1 MKNKIKH
8 LDCTL
13 RDGGYYNN
21 WFFNKE
27 LINEYLHSMRK
38 LQIDYVE
45 IGFRFTDKK
54 KIKGP
59 TAYTTE
65 NFLNSLKIPKDLKLG
80 VMINAGDFL
89 NKKQISTSLIDKFFT
104 KKKNSKISLVR
115 IACHHHEIP
124 FIKPIVLNLKSKGYL
139 VGINIMQI
147 SERTKKEIKNII
159 NQINQMNIK
168 ILYFADS
175 LGSLKPKDLKMI
187 VSQIKKNWKG
197 EIGIHTHDNM
207 GKALDNTLEAIKLG
221 VTWVDSTVTG
231 MGRGPGNTKTEEAII
246 ELNRLMKKKVD
257 LLPTLNLIEK
267 YFKKLKQKYG
277 WGSNIY
283 YYFAGIKGVHPSF
296 VQQMIGDPTFPPDK
310 ILSNINYLSKLGGKN
325 YTKELITQNDQIFNG
340 NDVGEWMPSQY
351 LQNKNILIIGPG
363 QNLKKNISKVIK
375 FIKVKKPIVLSLN
388 FNNFLNEKY
397 INFYVASNCL
407 RLLVDL
413 KFKKKLNRPII
424 VPYNKIKKL
433 ISQSVEK
440 FEFLNF
446 GLQVKNGIF
455 EFLERNAVT
464 PNSLVISYALAIAT
478 SGKSKKIYL
487 AGLDGYS
494 SDSPK
499 KNTVNEVF
507 SNFFLANRS
516 IKIKSITP
524 TLYKL

>member
-1 MKNKIKH
+1 MKNKLIH

-21 WFFNKE
+21 WFFDRK
-27 LINEYLHSMRK
+27 LINEYLHSMKK

-45 IGFRFTDKK
+45 IGFRFVDKK
-54 KIKGP
+54 KVKGP

-65 NFLNSLKIPKDLKLG
+65 SFLNSLKIPKNLKLG

-89 NKKQISTSLIDKFFT
+89 NKKQISTLLINKSFT
-104 KKKNSKISLVR
+104 EKKKSKISLVR
-115 IACHHHEIP
+115 IACHHYEIP
-124 FIKPIVLNLKSKGYL
+124 SIKPIVLSLKSKGYL

-159 NQINQMNIK
+159 HQINQMHIK

-175 LGSLKPKDLKMI
+175 LGSLKPKDIRMI

-197 EIGIHTHDNM
+197 EIGIHTHDNL

-231 MGRGPGNTKTEEAII
+231 MGRGPGNSKTEETII
-246 ELNRLMKKKVD
+246 ELNKLTKKNID
-257 LLPTLNLIEK
+257 LVPILNLIEN
-267 YFKKLKQKYG
+267 YFKELKQKYG
-277 WGSNIY
+277 WGSNVY

-310 ILSNINYLSKLGGKN
+310 ILSNINYLSKIGGKS
-325 YTKELITQNDQIFNG
+325 YIKELVTQNDQIFNSRDIG
-340 NDVGEWMPSQY
+340 DWMPSRY

-363 QNLKKNISKVIK
+363 QNLKKNISKVVK

-413 KFKKKLNRPII
+413 KFKKKLTRPII

-433 ISQSVEK
+433 ISQSIEK
-440 FEFLNF
+440 FKLLNF
-446 GLQVKNGIF
+446 GLQVKNGVF
-455 EFLERNAVT
+455 EFLEKNAVT
-464 PNSLVISYALAIAT
+464 PNSLAISYALAIAT

-494 SDSPK
+494 SDSPR
-499 KNTVNEVF
+499 KNIVNEVF
-507 SNFFLANRS
+507 TNYFLTNRS

-524 TLYKL
+524 TLYNL